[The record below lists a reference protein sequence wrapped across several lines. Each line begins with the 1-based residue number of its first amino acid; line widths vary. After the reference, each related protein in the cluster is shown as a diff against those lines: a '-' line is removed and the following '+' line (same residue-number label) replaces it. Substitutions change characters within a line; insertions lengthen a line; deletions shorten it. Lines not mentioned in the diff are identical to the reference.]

1 MARIEKTSR
10 NFQSMA
16 YIIAQI
22 APHLVLNVIESSLK
36 YVDIWLQ
43 PNVGWQKQHDEYKI
57 HPRFFA
63 V

>member
-1 MARIEKTSR
+1 
-10 NFQSMA
+10 MA